1 MALRPDG
8 SLEILQEG
16 YLAKGSWH
24 VLRPA
29 SRGSTPRL
37 LIMRFRFYDHG
48 GDPLGGV
55 QVRTFS
61 VHLPAP
67 KTPSEGAGHAAEQ
80 AASQSASSSVAPL
93 LRLVDAEGR
102 PFVYRR
108 AGR

>member
-37 LIMRFRFYDHG
+37 RMSFRFYDHS

-67 KTPSEGAGHAAEQ
+67 KTPSEGAGGTAEQ